1 MYDLVI
7 KGGRVIDPAQKIDD
21 KLDIAIV
28 GDRIAEVAK
37 DIPVQECQ
45 QRVDARH
52 KIVTPG
58 LIDLHCH
65 VYDSVL
71 GIGIEPDVAGIRQG
85 VTTVVDGGSAG
96 QATFG
101 GFTKYVI
108 PSSQTTVFCFVHLGS
123 LGLSIVPEL
132 RDWAE
137 INLEAT
143 AATIEANRDV
153 IKGVKLRTVGNIIA
167 SHGVEVVTIAKKM
180 AKSFSLPLM
189 VHIGDSDKQVSPALT
204 QEILPL
210 LEPGDIVSHV
220 FTAQLGGILNPDGV
234 VLHELKDA
242 MERGVILDLAHGR
255 FNFSFEVAKRSMA
268 QGILPTTLSTDL
280 NTLSL
285 NGPVYGLTVTMSKFL
300 ALGLDLKG
308 VIQMTTVNPAHA
320 IGIDDKKGSLK
331 PGMDADVSILE
342 LLSGTWELEDSE
354 KQIVRVNKLLAP
366 VMVLKSGQPI
376 SSQPAAQP
384 QLAD

>member
-280 NTLSL
+280 STLSL

-331 PGMDADVSILE
+331 PRMDADVSILE